1 MEDAGTRASGAG
13 VEEEGVEVSGPL
25 ARVLWVLGN
34 MIVGSSEFQQFFLIY
49 AKLMAGL
56 RDSKVNESGTSDA

>member
-1 MEDAGTRASGAG
+1 
-13 VEEEGVEVSGPL
+13 
-25 ARVLWVLGN
+25 

-56 RDSKVNESGTSDA
+56 RGSKVNESEITPLAMHKVVIRAGKPSQEELDWAI